1 MKPSKEQIEQIM
13 DNLKEIG
20 GISLDIIYSEEKT
33 NLKAKQI
40 NKKAYEC
47 WNKLAKILTHHH

>member
-1 MKPSKEQIEQIM
+1 M